1 MIRTRALAWVVLVC
15 RQRGI
20 DNYAVATSRVVRGR
34 GVVTT
39 SFCKCRVSG
48 QTEEVTAVSNGSVI
62 NEKQNSPAIFFSF
75 YERLKAF
82 RCQRGDSGVVVAIS
96 SLKVSALKQLTP
108 S

>member
-75 YERLKAF
+75 YGRLKAF
-82 RCQRGDSGVVVAIS
+82 RCQREDSGVVVAMS